1 MIIRRNILFAVLLN
15 VICLSCINKQ
25 QRIQSGTTSDE
36 KLAIIGGND
45 TTTSIQVIDKD
56 TIVYDTPECYLW
68 YVKDLPDEYKD
79 KPVSMWVEHTVYG
92 EDVQTINVFVS
103 NPMSISLMYGRDWWV
118 EQWNGMD
125 WVPAKAKEEL
135 VWFDDGFEKQKA
147 PLLYCFHFPVGA
159 YYYFQKG
166 KYRINKWFYA
176 KGKEMEL
183 SAEFEIK

>member
-103 NPMSISLMYGRDWWV
+103 NPMSISLMYGRGWWV
-118 EQWNGMD
+118 EQWNGTD
-125 WVPAKAKEEL
+125 WVAAKAKEEL
-135 VWFDDGFEKQKA
+135 SWFDDGFEKLKA

-159 YYYFQKG
+159 YYYFSKG